1 LPGGTIAS
9 HGPTPPDRRPDLRPR
24 RNLGQRPEC
33 IGAPRIL
40 EQFIATAR
48 ALPGVEFG
56 RLDSYVER
64 WQAGPG

>member
-1 LPGGTIAS
+1 M
-9 HGPTPPDRRPDLRPR
+9 D
-24 RNLGQRPEC
+24 
-33 IGAPRIL
+33 APRLTVALTFDHNAISDSVQ
-40 EQFIATAR
+40 QFIAAAR

>member
-1 LPGGTIAS
+1 MD
-9 HGPTPPDRRPDLRPR
+9 TPRLTVALTFDHDA
-24 RNLGQRPEC
+24 NLGQRPEC